1 MAVEDTEYLPI
12 HTTKGESSDMKFL
25 MIRNQGGG
33 LTELRVVLNFA
44 EELKA
49 LAQPR

>member
-1 MAVEDTEYLPI
+1 
-12 HTTKGESSDMKFL
+12 
-25 MIRNQGGG
+25 MIRNEEGG

-49 LAQPR
+49 LAQGR